1 MNDLRRY
8 LFSLTAAALLCS
20 LVRALVPDGRMKRI
34 CTLFCGIFLAMTALS
49 GLAGWE
55 LTDVAGQLSK
65 IQMEAEQARTGVEIK
80 NREALC
86 AIIKRKTEAYIL
98 DKAAALGCSIT
109 AEVTVES
116 GGAYPY
122 PSGVRITGTFTPQ
135 QKQALSED
143 LEENLA
149 IGKEQQTWSNE

>member
-1 MNDLRRY
+1 M
-8 LFSLTAAALLCS
+8 
-20 LVRALVPDGRMKRI
+20 
-34 CTLFCGIFLAMTALS
+34 
-49 GLAGWE
+49 
-55 LTDVAGQLSK
+55 
-65 IQMEAEQARTGVEIK
+65 
-80 NREALC
+80 
-86 AIIKRKTEAYIL
+86 

-122 PSGVRITGTFTPQ
+122 PSSVRITGTFTPQ

-149 IGKEQQTWSNE
+149 IGKEQQMWSNE